1 MIIYIKRLDSKTD
14 DEDQMM
20 IDLQNNIFVIRRFL
34 MDSDG
39 GVAWTLKIINALS
52 QKRYTKGIDRL
63 FYNYQM
69 FGEDQKKGG

>member
-39 GVAWTLKIINALS
+39 GVAWTLKIINAIEPEEIY
-52 QKRYTKGIDRL
+52 KRHRSSFL
-63 FYNYQM
+63 
-69 FGEDQKKGG
+69 